1 MPSVSGSLVER
12 LPAPPAAA
20 LVVDAGVAVPGLARQ
35 GLSERYLTEEAITM
49 WADAGDILSPD
60 AAVTLLAKLAGHRV
74 TAQPAAAARVAALC
88 GCHPTVLALAAR
100 RLASHPQW
108 TTTDLVSRVDAEAR
122 RLPSLPLGPGV
133 HAVFMLSYRALPAPH
148 RRIFRLL
155 GLHPDGEMEA
165 GSVAALAGVPVR
177 DAAAGLTALAGE
189 SLLERVSAG
198 RYRMHPLLRAYA
210 RDRAEADE
218 TVRERTAADQRMGLW
233 AVEHPPARPTGAATG
248 AGERQVTRP
257 SVRERPSDGGARTGD
272 DSPNRRRPDPGDTRG
287 GGTGAGGTAGGAAGG
302 AGAGGQAGAW
312 LP

>member
-1 MPSVSGSLVER
+1 V
-12 LPAPPAAA
+12 
-20 LVVDAGVAVPGLARQ
+20 VPGLARQ
-35 GLSERYLTEEAITM
+35 GLSERDLTEEAITM
-49 WADAGDILSPD
+49 WAEAGDVLSPD

-88 GCHPTVLALAAR
+88 GCHPIVLALAAR

-108 TTTDLVSRVDAEAR
+108 TMTDMVSRVDAEAR

-133 HAVFMLSYRALPAPH
+133 HAVFMLSYHALPAPH

-155 GLHPDGEMEA
+155 GLHPDGEMET
-165 GSVAALAGVPVR
+165 GSVAALAGVSTR

-189 SLLERVSAG
+189 SLLERLPSG

-233 AVEHPPARPTGAATG
+233 TADHAPPATSPRAGTHAAG
-248 AGERQVTRP
+248 AGDLRP
-257 SVRERPSDGGARTGD
+257 ARADGGTRTARPNPAGTGG
-272 DSPNRRRPDPGDTRG
+272 SGSRHRPGG
-287 GGTGAGGTAGGAAGG
+287 GGTA
-302 AGAGGQAGAW
+302 GQAGAW

>member
-1 MPSVSGSLVER
+1 MAMPSANGSLAES
-12 LPAPPAAA
+12 LPAPLTTP
-20 LVVDAGVAVPGLARQ
+20 LVVVTGVVVPGLARQ
-35 GLSERYLTEEAITM
+35 GLSERNLTEEAITM
-49 WADAGDILSPD
+49 WAEAGDVLSPD

-88 GCHPTVLALAAR
+88 GCHPIVLALAAR

-108 TTTDLVSRVDAEAR
+108 TMTDMVSRVDAEAR

-133 HAVFMLSYRALPAPH
+133 HAVFMLSYHALPAPH

-155 GLHPDGEMEA
+155 GLHPDAEMET
-165 GSVAALAGVPVR
+165 GSVAALAGVSTR

-189 SLLERVSAG
+189 SLLERLPSG

-218 TVRERTAADQRMGLW
+218 TVRERTAADQRMRLW
-233 AVEHPPARPTGAATG
+233 TADHAPASSPRAGTHAAGAGDMRPARGA
-248 AGERQVTRP
+248 
-257 SVRERPSDGGARTGD
+257 DGARTGR
-272 DSPNRRRPDPGDTRG
+272 PNPADTGGSGSRHRS
-287 GGTGAGGTAGGAAGG
+287 GGTGGGGGAG
-302 AGAGGQAGAW
+302 GAGGQAGSW

>member
-1 MPSVSGSLVER
+1 
-12 LPAPPAAA
+12 
-20 LVVDAGVAVPGLARQ
+20 
-35 GLSERYLTEEAITM
+35 M
-49 WADAGDILSPD
+49 WAEAGDVLSPD

-88 GCHPTVLALAAR
+88 GCHPIVLALAAH

-108 TTTDLVSRVDAEAR
+108 TMADLVSRVDAEAR

-133 HAVFMLSYRALPAPH
+133 HAVFMLSYHALPAPH

-155 GLHPDGEMEA
+155 GLHPDAEMET
-165 GSVAALAGVPVR
+165 GSVAALTGVSTR
-177 DAAAGLTALAGE
+177 DATAGLAALAGE
-189 SLLERVSAG
+189 SLLERLPSG

-233 AVEHPPARPTGAATG
+233 MADHPPARPPQ
-248 AGERQVTRP
+248 AGTH
-257 SVRERPSDGGARTGD
+257 A
-272 DSPNRRRPDPGDTRG
+272 
-287 GGTGAGGTAGGAAGG
+287 
-302 AGAGGQAGAW
+302 AGAGGGVRPERAADGGTRIARPDPAGTGGTPGRRAAGGGGGGGQQAGGL